1 MWRKG
6 NPCALLVGM
15 QIGTAI
21 EESSMELPQKL
32 KMELPHDSAIP
43 LLGSYPE
50 KPENTNSKEHKY
62 LYVHCSAI
70 YNHQGVKAAQVLI
83 SR

>member
-21 EESSMELPQKL
+21 VESSMELPQKL
-32 KMELPHDSAIP
+32 KMELPYDPLIP
-43 LLGSYPE
+43 LLE
-50 KPENTNSKEHKY
+50 IDLKKPETNLKVY
-62 LYVHCSAI
+62 MYPYIHCNII
-70 YNHQGVKAAQVLI
+70 YNTQDLEGAQVPI

>member
-21 EESSMELPQKL
+21 VESSMELPQKL
-32 KMELPHDSAIP
+32 KMELPYDPLIP
-43 LLGSYPE
+43 LLEIDLKKSETNLKVHMYP
-50 KPENTNSKEHKY
+50 Y
-62 LYVHCSAI
+62 IHCSII
-70 YNHQGVKAAQVLI
+70 YNSQDLEGAQVPI